1 MVGHW
6 PLATVLLI
14 GIRPWVK
21 LVDCLAKLGHC
32 LTWWI
37 RLKLNHYWTL
47 ILSFSFLV
55 IWGLCQ
61 IPQPTYDQVKEPDIS
76 SPSPMLNSSS
86 TDSEISQH
94 ESCTHPALWLTFQ
107 HFLGAHQRIWAALQI
122 GIQTNLQN
130 IWSKLRQRLVSL
142 LPTILKKKAT
152 WFGPHVL

>member
-1 MVGHW
+1 MKVAFFSLYWKNPMSISSLQLCHSA
-6 PLATVLLI
+6 LVAVLLI

-94 ESCTHPALWLTFQ
+94 ESCTSSSFV
-107 HFLGAHQRIWAALQI
+107 I
-122 GIQTNLQN
+122 N
-130 IWSKLRQRLVSL
+130 
-142 LPTILKKKAT
+142 LPTL
-152 WFGPHVL
+152 FGSPPKNLSCPTNWDPNKSSKYLE